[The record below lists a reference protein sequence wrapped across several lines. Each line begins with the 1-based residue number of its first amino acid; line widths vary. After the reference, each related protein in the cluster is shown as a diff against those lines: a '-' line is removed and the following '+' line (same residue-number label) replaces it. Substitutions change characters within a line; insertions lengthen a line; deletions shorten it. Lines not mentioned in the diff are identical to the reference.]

1 LKRKNRL
8 IKTLEAKLATIEA
21 AARDQANTGIEK
33 ARVVDQKEIERL
45 KSDIEQTQQAAQT
58 SQSQISQQEEL
69 IGQLQAKLNFAESH
83 VIDIGIFQS
92 QAIEIRRR
100 VLAAQ

>member
-1 LKRKNRL
+1 MISNKHSRR
-8 IKTLEAKLATIEA
+8 
-21 AARDQANTGIEK
+21 
-33 ARVVDQKEIERL
+33 
-45 KSDIEQTQQAAQT
+45 AQT

-69 IGQLQAKLNFAESH
+69 IGQLQAKLNFPESH

-100 VLAAQ
+100 VSAAQQDLLAKVETIQNLCQIIDQVM